1 MSSPVNAVVPSQNPA
16 NAHSYRII
24 VCLTWRKEL
33 VQMIYPDERPEWVY
47 REDCGS
53 YSQFRWSLRCKN
65 NKDIVQLVVKH
76 NTCLNSLFMQPY
88 CVNCQMRET
97 WHQPCTTPEDVFYAL
112 VIQPT
117 NICNDAV
124 LPLVQHSYSVNSAT
138 IAAYLAHMPRAKYSL
153 TKSPKNNDR
162 TKKRML
168 ELKAK
173 IKARVYELNL
183 KADADAAKS
192 MQQQEQIAFDSLQ
205 SINVTDPLTL
215 LSLGCMAT
223 DMSEL
228 LNTCELLGE
237 VDCS

>member
-1 MSSPVNAVVPSQNPA
+1 MLTYSELGEIRELILAILAYGAKTTITRDVAHFFQKTFIEKKMSSPVNAVVPSQNPA

-33 VQMIYPDERPEWVY
+33 VQMTYPDERPEWVY

-112 VIQPT
+112 AIQPT
-117 NICNDAV
+117 NICNDAI
-124 LPLVQHSYSVNSAT
+124 LPLVQHSY
-138 IAAYLAHMPRAKYSL
+138 
-153 TKSPKNNDR
+153 
-162 TKKRML
+162 
-168 ELKAK
+168 
-173 IKARVYELNL
+173 
-183 KADADAAKS
+183 
-192 MQQQEQIAFDSLQ
+192 
-205 SINVTDPLTL
+205 
-215 LSLGCMAT
+215 
-223 DMSEL
+223 
-228 LNTCELLGE
+228 CELGNNCGLPSTHASCKIFPYQISEEQRSHKEEDVGVE
-237 VDCS
+237 SKD